1 MIGYEIFI
9 TIFHDVFPRILK
21 FLKYFCSLSARL
33 FEYFFLYSESEIRYS
48 DAFLVAISC
57 SFGSHGEKGVFW
69 VVMFL
74 YIGNCGYVLI
84 VEFRFYL
91 SLSLLSL
98 SLYYRTELVSNGKNV
113 CCSSI
118 QSQRNWI
125 CIVSYP
131 RQRNSFLTVRSV
143 QESLG
148 STESASTTLASEGRI
163 WEISEPSKTRLRND
177 LVESGKN

>member
-1 MIGYEIFI
+1 MICFQDLFNVNDSVYKKLIEHYLGLIMGK
-9 TIFHDVFPRILK
+9 TFPIIVIAVAIIG
-21 FLKYFCSLSARL
+21 FSSSA
-33 FEYFFLYSESEIRYS
+33 YFFSESEKRYS

-74 YIGNCGYVLI
+74 YTGNCGYVLI
-84 VEFRFYL
+84 VEFRLYS

-131 RQRNSFLTVRSV
+131 RHRNSFLT
-143 QESLG
+143 
-148 STESASTTLASEGRI
+148 
-163 WEISEPSKTRLRND
+163 ISISFHYLHIA
-177 LVESGKN
+177 V

>member
-1 MIGYEIFI
+1 MDTFLSSSFVFI
-9 TIFHDVFPRILK
+9 YR
-21 FLKYFCSLSARL
+21 
-33 FEYFFLYSESEIRYS
+33 
-48 DAFLVAISC
+48 
-57 SFGSHGEKGVFW
+57 
-69 VVMFL
+69 
-74 YIGNCGYVLI
+74 
-84 VEFRFYL
+84 
-91 SLSLLSL
+91 LSLLSL

-177 LVESGKN
+177 ITESEKKKLIERCLKEQLTNNGNERLAGIIATFGTTTTNVLINSMEGRKAGKFEIGIPVESPQLC

>member
-1 MIGYEIFI
+1 M
-9 TIFHDVFPRILK
+9 
-21 FLKYFCSLSARL
+21 
-33 FEYFFLYSESEIRYS
+33 
-48 DAFLVAISC
+48 VAISC

-74 YIGNCGYVLI
+74 YSGNCVYVLI
-84 VEFRFYL
+84 VEFRLYL

-131 RQRNSFLTVRSV
+131 RHRISFLTVRSV

-163 WEISEPSKTRLRND
+163 WEISEPSKPRLLNNP
-177 LVESGKN
+177 VESEKLDRTVLKRTINEQRKRTISGYHR